1 MKPEKLS
8 AFGERLLE
16 AFGDVSENVIAD
28 VMEIDVS
35 ELPKYLETEIP
46 DAETLKQISDFT
58 NFSIHW
64 LITGEGEKLV
74 EPDSENFAV
83 IPAENV
89 KTEKEKNNNNSP
101 SLKK

>member
-28 VMEIDVS
+28 IMQIEVS
-35 ELPKYLETEIP
+35 ELPRYLEGELPT
-46 DAETLKQISDFT
+46 AETLKHISDFT

-74 EPDSENFAV
+74 RPENVAI

-101 SLKK
+101 SPKE